1 MAISIFEFQCILS
14 EYVHSVA
21 THGHLP
27 RIRED
32 IKIIKGLKWTFI
44 YKKNGVM
51 SSYKTLHI
59 ITTVK

>member
-32 IKIIKGLKWTFI
+32 IKIIKGLKWTVI
-44 YKKNGVM
+44 YKKMG